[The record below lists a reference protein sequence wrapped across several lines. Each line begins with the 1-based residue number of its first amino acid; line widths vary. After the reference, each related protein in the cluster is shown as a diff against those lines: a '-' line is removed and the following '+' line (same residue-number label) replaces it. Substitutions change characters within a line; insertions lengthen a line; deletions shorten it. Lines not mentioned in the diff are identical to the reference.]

1 MMKKITL
8 LLALLTISFGYSQ
21 NLPLDFSTAA
31 QLGTNGEGAVS
42 SIVKDGENDVLQI
55 VGANNAWDHAKFTFT
70 KNVDLSDDA
79 NNTITFKIKPVNDT
93 GNGSHLLKFEGG
105 TGGSTTELP
114 FTTTGTEW
122 QTISLDF
129 GSGLGNYSSLVLFTD
144 AGDANAFVSDTYWV
158 DDIAGGTL
166 ITPAEKPNLPL
177 DFSTAN
183 QLGTVGDG
191 ATSSIVKDGDND
203 VLQIVGANHA
213 WDHAKFE
220 FKDAVDLSDDT
231 KNTITFKIKPVN
243 GTGSGNHLFK
253 FEGRTDGPAATELPY
268 TTSGTEWQTIT
279 LDFPAGLGSYPT
291 LIFFVDS
298 GDANAGV
305 SDTYWVDD
313 ISIGATVVGTDAT
326 LSDLTVSGS
335 SIAGFDANTL
345 NYTVEVAEGATEV
358 PTVTATATDSGA
370 TAVVTAA
377 TSLPGDTTVEVTA
390 ADGTTIKTYTVS
402 FKYPITF
409 PFDFEGSS
417 TNWTGDG
424 GSTVSVSAN
433 GELEIVG
440 NGSDWD
446 NAQVIFTSPVDLS
459 DDDKNTLRFTFQSTT
474 AEDGEVHQHGI
485 SFTETANGAGGN
497 YEVNFQTTGK
507 EVANIELDFE
517 AGLGTSK
524 KFVIFTDVGDL
535 GAGAIKATP
544 NVNGLADAGKKSG
557 TYIVDNITLGA
568 TVLSIKNNSV
578 LDFSMYPNP
587 TSNMLNISA
596 KETIQ
601 DTQIFNVL
609 GKNVM
614 SVKVNNS
621 KASIDVSNLAT
632 GIYLVKYSVNGTI
645 GTAKFVKK

>member
-1 MMKKITL
+1 MKKITF
-8 LLALLTISFGYSQ
+8 LLALFIISLGYSQ

-42 SIVKDGENDVLQI
+42 TIVKDGENDVLQI
-55 VGANNAWDHAKFTFT
+55 VGANHAWDHAKFTFT

-79 NNTITFKIKPVNDT
+79 NNTITFKIKPLNDT
-93 GNGSHLLKFEGG
+93 GNGSHLLKFEDG
-105 TGGSTTELP
+105 TGGPVTTELP

-122 QTISLDF
+122 QTITLDF
-129 GSGLGNYSSLVLFTD
+129 GAGLGNYAALTLFTD
-144 AGDANAFVSDTYWV
+144 AGDGNAGVSDTYWV

-166 ITPAEKPNLPL
+166 IDQVEKPNLPL

-183 QLGTVGDG
+183 QLGTTGDG
-191 ATSSIVKDGDND
+191 ATSSIVKDGEND

-220 FKDAVDLSDDT
+220 FKDNVDLSDDAN
-231 KNTITFKIKPVN
+231 NTITFKIKPVN
-243 GTGSGNHLFK
+243 GTGNGSHLFK
-253 FEGRTDGPAATELPY
+253 FEGGTGGPAVAELSY
-268 TTSGTEWQTIT
+268 TTTGTEWQTIT
-279 LDFPAGLGSYPT
+279 LDFGAGLGTYPT

-298 GDANAGV
+298 GNANAGV
-305 SDTYWVDD
+305 SDTYLVDD
-313 ISIGATVVGTDAT
+313 ISIGATVGGTDAT
-326 LSDLTVSGS
+326 LSDLTASGS

-345 NYTVEVAEGATEV
+345 TYTVEVAEGATEV

-377 TSLPGDTTVEVTA
+377 TSLPGDTTVEVIA
-390 ADGTTIKTYTVS
+390 ADGTTKKTYTVS
-402 FKYPITF
+402 FKYPVTF
-409 PFDFEGSS
+409 SFDFEGSS
-417 TNWTGDG
+417 TDWTGDG
-424 GSTVSVSAN
+424 CTVSLSDN

-440 NGSDWD
+440 SGGDWD
-446 NAQVIFTSPVDLS
+446 NAQVTFTSPVDLS
-459 DDDKNTLRFTFQSTT
+459 DDDNNTLRFTFQSTT

-485 SFTETANGAGGN
+485 SFQDTANGAAGS
-497 YEVNFQTTGK
+497 YEANFQTTGK

-524 KFVIFTDVGDL
+524 KFVIFTDEGDL
-535 GAGAIKATP
+535 GAIKATP
-544 NVNGLADAGKKSG
+544 NVNGLADAGAKSG
-557 TYIVDNITLGA
+557 TYILDNITLGA
-568 TVLSIKNNSV
+568 TVLTVKNNSV

-587 TSNMLNISA
+587 TSNILNISA

-609 GKNVM
+609 GKNVL
-614 SVKVNNS
+614 SVKVNNR

-645 GTAKFVKK
+645 GTAKFVKQ

>member
-1 MMKKITL
+1 MKKITF
-8 LLALLTISFGYSQ
+8 LLALFITSIGYSQ
-21 NLPLDFSTAA
+21 NLPLDFSTAD
-31 QLGTNGEGAVS
+31 QLGTNGDGAVS
-42 SIVKDGENDVLQI
+42 SIVKDGANDVLQI
-55 VGANNAWDHAKFTFT
+55 VGANHAWDHAKFTFT
-70 KNVDLSDDA
+70 QNVDLSDDA

-105 TGGSTTELP
+105 TGGPAATELP

-129 GSGLGNYSSLVLFTD
+129 GAGLGNYSSLILFTD
-144 AGDANAFVSDTYWV
+144 SGDANAGVSDTYWV

-166 ITPAEKPNLPL
+166 IAPAEKPNLPL

-183 QLGTVGDG
+183 QAGTTGDG

-220 FKDAVDLSDDT
+220 FKDNVDLSDDAA
-231 KNTITFKIKPVN
+231 NTITFKIKPVN

-253 FEGRTDGPAATELPY
+253 FEGGTGGPAATELAY
-268 TTSGTEWQTIT
+268 TTTGTEWQTIT
-279 LDFPAGLGSYPT
+279 LDFPSGLGTYPT

-305 SDTYWVDD
+305 SDTYLVDD
-313 ISIGATVVGTDAT
+313 ISIGATVGGTDAT
-326 LSDLTVSGS
+326 LIDLLVDGTT
-335 SIAGFDANTL
+335 ITGFDPNTI
-345 NYTVEVAEGATEV
+345 NYTVEVAEGTTQV
-358 PTVTATATDSGA
+358 PVVSAQRNDIDA
-370 TAVVTAA
+370 TAVITTA
-377 TSLPGDTTVEVTA
+377 TSLPGDTTIEVTA
-390 ADGTTIKTYTVS
+390 ADGTTKKTYTIS
-402 FKYPITF
+402 FKYPVIF

-417 TNWTGDG
+417 TDWTGD
-424 GSTVSVSAN
+424 GSTVSVSDN

-440 NGSDWD
+440 NGGKWD

-459 DDDKNTLRFTFQSTT
+459 DDDNNTLRFTFQSTT

-485 SFTETANGAGGN
+485 SFQETANGAGGS

-535 GAGAIKATP
+535 GSIKATP
-544 NVNGLADAGKKSG
+544 NVNGTDTSAMSG

-614 SVKVNNS
+614 NVKVNNR
-621 KASIDVSNLAT
+621 KASIDVTNLAT

-645 GTAKFVKK
+645 GTAKFVKQ

>member
-1 MMKKITL
+1 MKKITF

-42 SIVKDGENDVLQI
+42 SIVKDGE
-55 VGANNAWDHAKFTFT
+55 
-70 KNVDLSDDA
+70 
-79 NNTITFKIKPVNDT
+79 
-93 GNGSHLLKFEGG
+93 
-105 TGGSTTELP
+105 
-114 FTTTGTEW
+114 
-122 QTISLDF
+122 
-129 GSGLGNYSSLVLFTD
+129 
-144 AGDANAFVSDTYWV
+144 
-158 DDIAGGTL
+158 
-166 ITPAEKPNLPL
+166 
-177 DFSTAN
+177 
-183 QLGTVGDG
+183 
-191 ATSSIVKDGDND
+191 ND

-253 FEGRTDGPAATELPY
+253 FEGGTGGPAVAELPY
-268 TTSGTEWQTIT
+268 TTTGTEWQTIT
-279 LDFPAGLGSYPT
+279 LDFPSGFGAYPT

-313 ISIGATVVGTDAT
+313 ISIGATVGGTDAT

-345 NYTVEVAEGATEV
+345 KYTVEVAEGATEV

-390 ADGTTIKTYTVS
+390 ADGTTKKTYTVS

-424 GSTVSVSAN
+424 STVSVSDN

-440 NGSDWD
+440 NGGAWD
-446 NAQVIFTSPVDLS
+446 NAQVTFTSPVDLS
-459 DDDKNTLRFTFQSTT
+459 DDDNNTLRFTFQSTT

-485 SFTETANGAGGN
+485 SFQETANGAGGS

-535 GAGAIKATP
+535 ANGVGKATP
-544 NVNGLADAGKKSG
+544 NVNGTDTSAMSG
-557 TYIVDNITLGA
+557 TYIVENITLGA

-614 SVKVNNS
+614 SVKVNNR

-645 GTAKFVKK
+645 GTAKFVKQ

>member
-1 MMKKITL
+1 MKKITF
-8 LLALLTISFGYSQ
+8 LLALFIISLGYSQ

-42 SIVKDGENDVLQI
+42 TIVKDGENDVLQI
-55 VGANNAWDHAKFTFT
+55 VGANHAWDHAKFTFT

-79 NNTITFKIKPVNDT
+79 NNTITFKIKPLNDT

-105 TGGSTTELP
+105 TGGPAVAELP

-122 QTISLDF
+122 QTITLDF
-129 GSGLGNYSSLVLFTD
+129 GAGLGNYSALVLFTD
-144 AGDANAFVSDTYWV
+144 AGDGNAGVSDTYWV

-166 ITPAEKPNLPL
+166 IDQVEKPNLPL

-183 QLGTVGDG
+183 QLGTTGDG
-191 ATSSIVKDGDND
+191 ATSSIVKDGEND

-220 FKDAVDLSDDT
+220 FKDNVDLSDDAN
-231 KNTITFKIKPVN
+231 NTITFKIKPVN
-243 GTGSGNHLFK
+243 GTGNGSHLFK
-253 FEGRTDGPAATELPY
+253 FEGGTGGPAVAELTY
-268 TTSGTEWQTIT
+268 TTTGTEWQTIT
-279 LDFPAGLGSYPT
+279 LDFGAGLGTYPT

-298 GDANAGV
+298 GNANAGV
-305 SDTYWVDD
+305 SDTYLVDD
-313 ISIGATVVGTDAT
+313 ISIGATVGGTDAT
-326 LSDLTVSGS
+326 LSDLTASGS

-345 NYTVEVAEGATEV
+345 TYTVEVAEGATEV
-358 PTVTATATDSGA
+358 PTVTATTTDANA
-370 TAVVTAA
+370 TAVVTPAA
-377 TSLPGDTTVEVTA
+377 SLPGDTSIEVTA
-390 ADGTTIKTYTVS
+390 ADGTTKKTYTVS
-402 FKYPITF
+402 FKYPVTF

-417 TNWTGDG
+417 TDWTGDG
-424 GSTVSVSAN
+424 CTVSLSDN

-440 NGSDWD
+440 SGGDWD
-446 NAQVIFTSPVDLS
+446 NAQVTFTSPVDLS
-459 DDDKNTLRFTFQSTT
+459 DDDNNTLRFTFQSTT

-485 SFTETANGAGGN
+485 SFQDTANGAAGS
-497 YEVNFQTTGK
+497 YEANFQTTGK

-524 KFVIFTDVGDL
+524 KFVIFTDEGDL
-535 GAGAIKATP
+535 GAIKATP
-544 NVNGLADAGKKSG
+544 NVNGLADAGAKSG
-557 TYIVDNITLGA
+557 TYILDNITLGA
-568 TVLSIKNNSV
+568 TVLTVKNNSV

-587 TSNMLNISA
+587 TSNILNISA

-609 GKNVM
+609 GKNVL
-614 SVKVNNS
+614 SVKVNNR

-645 GTAKFVKK
+645 GTAKFVKQ